1 MAFDPKIVFGLCN
14 VLNRHA
20 KHIHLKISL
29 NDSSQYEIEQWAKR
43 IDLTFRD
50 NLAKW
55 HLILNE
61 PAIIVENLSSIEKL
75 SSELISKLYDI
86 EPGIEKQIS
95 KGLKKGGFVKFRTVL
110 REHFESL
117 KGPINDVKCL
127 LKNGCSIVMSPE
139 PIAAIESVIDVWK
152 SSPKNKRLP
161 KKLKS
166 NTRLKGFIIDS
177 FGVFE
182 IDYDPDKAYETWYGL
197 NHE

>member
-1 MAFDPKIVFGLCN
+1 
-14 VLNRHA
+14 
-20 KHIHLKISL
+20 
-29 NDSSQYEIEQWAKR
+29 
-43 IDLTFRD
+43 
-50 NLAKW
+50 
-55 HLILNE
+55 
-61 PAIIVENLSSIEKL
+61 
-75 SSELISKLYDI
+75 
-86 EPGIEKQIS
+86 
-95 KGLKKGGFVKFRTVL
+95 
-110 REHFESL
+110 
-117 KGPINDVKCL
+117 
-127 LKNGCSIVMSPE
+127 MSPE